1 MMKKKIFS
9 MLLSL
14 AISFGLWLYV
24 VTVISPEWEATYYN
38 VPVEL
43 TGVEHLN
50 AQNLL
55 IVSDPSLSMDL
66 TLRGSRTDLN
76 KLSNA
81 NITIL
86 ADASKISTAGEHKL
100 KLTFSYP
107 GSIQSGM
114 VEVMSSDPQEI
125 TVTVAEQLSKTI
137 SVEVYYTGSVPA
149 GYEVDKT
156 NISMDHTTVTVR
168 GPRDVVEQIDHAGII
183 VDVGG
188 KMSTFVWDYPLILYS
203 ADEKPIVGSRH
214 LTSNVEEVRTIVQI
228 NRVKKVPLT
237 YEIDATNSGLLPEM
251 VTVYP
256 SVQEVTVMGSETVLE
271 QLTEL
276 NLGTISLINL
286 TESTVLSYR
295 LSLPNGVV
303 CKENVDTVFVEVNI
317 PEMASKAFHVSAF
330 DVRNVPE
337 NLGVEILGSP
347 VVEIRGPKEIL
358 EQLVDEDILGII
370 DCSGI
375 NLNATFAPIS
385 YMVQGYEY
393 LRIHADLSVCTIRV
407 TSG

>member
-1 MMKKKIFS
+1 MMKKNILS
-9 MLLSL
+9 ILLSL

-55 IVSDPSLSMDL
+55 IVSDPALSMDL

-86 ADASKISTAGEHKL
+86 ADASKITTAGEHKL
-100 KLTFSYP
+100 KITFSYP

-114 VEVMSSDPQEI
+114 VEVASSAPQEI
-125 TVTVAEQLSKTI
+125 SVTVAEQLSKTI
-137 SVEVYYTGSVPA
+137 AVEVYYTGSVPT

-203 ADEKPIVGSRH
+203 ADDKPIVGSRH

-228 NRVKKVPLT
+228 NRVKKVSLT
-237 YEIDATNSGLLPEM
+237 YEIDAANSGLLPEM

-256 SVQEVTVMGSETVLE
+256 SVQEVTVMGSEAALE

-276 NLGTISLINL
+276 NLGTISLSNL

-295 LSLPNGVV
+295 LPLPNGVV
-303 CKENVDTVFVEVNI
+303 CKDNIDAVFLEVNI
-317 PEMASKAFHVSAF
+317 PEMESKAFHISSF
-330 DVRNVPE
+330 DVRNAPDG
-337 NLGVEILGSP
+337 LGVEILGSP
-347 VVEIRGPKEIL
+347 VVEIWGPKEKL
-358 EQLVDEDILGII
+358 ELLTDADVIGVI
-370 DCSGI
+370 DCTGI
-375 NLNATFAPIS
+375 TGNTTFAPIS
-385 YMVQGYEY
+385 YMVEGYEY